1 MERRALTSAQA
12 SCAIMRSAE
21 GRAWRQSM
29 MTKPI
34 TILSVLIIATLT
46 IGVALAGRLEQR
58 AQQDRLSF
66 GGEPTELSGH

>member
-21 GRAWRQSM
+21 GRARRQSK

-66 GGEPTELSGH
+66 GGEPTEVSGQ

>member
-1 MERRALTSAQA
+1 
-12 SCAIMRSAE
+12 MRSAE
-21 GRAWRQSM
+21 GRARRQSK

-58 AQQDRLSF
+58 AQQDRFSF
-66 GGEPTELSGH
+66 GGEPTEVTTH